1 MLTINSKQTEAD
13 IKTHDRLWKAQCRN
27 SSPDP
32 AKMREIYELYEH
44 DLNGISGTD
53 QAELKTHKAA
63 FLGGLDKQIAIAE
76 LKEIKRTFRPQK
88 ESQKLDI
95 MTDALIGECSCEDYQ
110 EYCERLKKKK
120 NKYNEIAY
128 SIAVYVMKLRRIEAE
143 AALHPSDPFAA
154 AVKECVKKHIFRPE
168 VLEMLSETE
177 NMEMEKKVD
186 EIKLA
191 AEDEKLEKYR
201 DELKSVTG
209 RSCPDGMSG
218 EVFFEKQKNDT
229 IDSVAKI
236 IAAQTAARTIKSMKA
251 GAQDL
256 AGNGSGSALT
266 EKELNEESKK
276 LLSDE
281 YLEQVA
287 AFIKTR
293 DDFIRMTKNI
303 NDQNS
308 LDELVKKAMNKNELL
323 EALLQAGKE
332 IISEDTQ
339 RLAAQQQK
347 PHRSAEPMQKKP
359 DM

>member
-154 AVKECVKKHIFRPE
+154 AVKECVKEHIIRPE

-201 DELKSVTG
+201 DELKAVTG
-209 RSCPDGMSG
+209 RSCPDG
-218 EVFFEKQKNDT
+218 
-229 IDSVAKI
+229 
-236 IAAQTAARTIKSMKA
+236 MKA